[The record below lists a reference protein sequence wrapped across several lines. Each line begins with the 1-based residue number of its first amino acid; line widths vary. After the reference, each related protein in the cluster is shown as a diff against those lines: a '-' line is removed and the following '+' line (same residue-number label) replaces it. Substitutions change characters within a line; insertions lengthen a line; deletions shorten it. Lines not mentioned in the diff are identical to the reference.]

1 MDFSQRL
8 SEIMSERNISA
19 YRLAKEIAVHQ
30 TTIKN
35 WLDGKTPRI
44 EHMQK
49 IADYFNVSI
58 EWLTGASPY
67 RTVFEQIDSTLDI
80 EKMQRDIAEAE
91 KVDTSAFVLDPEDL
105 REMEEET
112 QRDIDRYALTEK
124 DEKDIAKELNNI
136 MGKMR
141 SGDDGPLRYEGAEI
155 DDESMNLLEAAIN
168 MTLKQLKRENKEKY
182 DPYKN
187 KR

>member
-1 MDFSQRL
+1 MYERFAQLLQENGVTPYRIAKDTGITQATL
-8 SEIMSERNISA
+8 SDWKKGRS
-19 YRLAKEIAVHQ
+19 
-30 TTIKN
+30 
-35 WLDGKTPRI
+35 TPKQDK
-44 EHMQK
+44 MQK

-58 EWLTGASPY
+58 EWLTGSSPY
-67 RTVFEQIDSTLDI
+67 RTMLEKLDAEMDI
-80 EKMQRDIAEAE
+80 EKMQREVIEAE
-91 KVDTSAFVLDPEDL
+91 RNSFIPDPEDVAV
-105 REMEEET
+105 EKEET

>member
-1 MDFSQRL
+1 MYERFAQLLQENGVTPYRVAKDTGITQATL
-8 SEIMSERNISA
+8 SDW
-19 YRLAKEIAVHQ
+19 
-30 TTIKN
+30 KN
-35 WLDGKTPRI
+35 GRSTPKQDK
-44 EHMQK
+44 MQK

-58 EWLTGASPY
+58 EWLTGSSQY
-67 RTVFEQIDSTLDI
+67 RTILEKLDAEMDI
-80 EKMQRDIAEAE
+80 EKMKREVIEAE
-91 KVDTSAFVLDPEDL
+91 KNLYTFIPDPEDVAVV
-105 REMEEET
+105 REENAN
-112 QRDIDRYALTEK
+112 DLYALTKK